1 METEAWKLNTILNDL
16 EHARKTI
23 EGAELMET
31 VVIRNVKK
39 YRRGQRSHTL
49 T

>member
-1 METEAWKLNTILNDL
+1 MLVEAWKLNTILADL

-23 EGAELMET
+23 EGDELVET
-31 VVIRNVKK
+31 VMIRNVKK
-39 YRRGQRSHTL
+39 YRRGQRSRTL